1 VVRAPCF
8 HCCGLRV
15 PSLFQE
21 LRSYKP
27 NMWQGKKKKKK
38 KGLNEQDGWI
48 VKGKYEALKHPF
60 PRRYDHPS

>member
-1 VVRAPCF
+1 MLPLLWA
-8 HCCGLRV
+8 
-15 PSLFQE
+15 
-21 LRSYKP
+21 
-27 NMWQGKKKKKK
+27 QGSIPFPGTKILQTKHVARQKKKK